1 MFFEFSNLNSKN
13 FRTLTENGQRYL
25 NNDAYFRLPE
35 VINLEA
41 AIEVCK
47 DAARSRKKWKVL
59 RVREGEYPHRHILK
73 KIFPGDSRIHTHFS
87 GQKSVFRARES

>member
-1 MFFEFSNLNSKN
+1 M
-13 FRTLTENGQRYL
+13 TENGQRYL

-73 KIFPGDSRIHTHFS
+73 KIFLGDSRIHTHFS